1 MAENMLENLAG
12 NIPHAGP
19 MRWIHAAFAQKDN
32 SISAQQY
39 VPADHPFLIHGRLPR
54 STIIEYIAQTAAA
67 GGTAL
72 AAENPTGQAVSG
84 MLIALRDVRFYSSA
98 GAGDTLSLRVA
109 VTHRM
114 GNMFR
119 CRGQA
124 HCGATLICE
133 GWFSFCIHSGK

>member
-1 MAENMLENLAG
+1 MAENAGENLAG

-19 MRWIHAAFAQKDN
+19 MRWLSSAFAKQDN

-39 VPADHPFLIHGRLPR
+39 ISADHPFLLHGRLPR
-54 STIIEYIAQTAAA
+54 SAIIEYIAQSAAA
-67 GGTAL
+67 GGKAMAL
-72 AAENPTGQAVSG
+72 GNHTDQPVSG
-84 MLIALRDVRFYSSA
+84 MLIALRDVRFYGSA

-114 GNMFR
+114 GNMYR

-124 HCGATLICE
+124 HCGEALICE
-133 GWFSFCIHSGK
+133 GWFSFCMHSSK